1 MLRGRHRGGVGL
13 AACTVGTSLVLAV
26 PVAAQPT
33 TPPGEA
39 QRVALLTGP
48 GSINATDVRYQ
59 VKATD
64 LGIMWEDEQ
73 GHILSAFGDTF
84 GAGYPGPGGYDWA
97 GAGGLVPLPGPIDWR
112 SNVLARSWDREPAD
126 GLSFDMVT
134 DWPGHAKELIPS
146 LKIDHVEISTIPT
159 GGINVD
165 GRDYLAFMS
174 IRHFDEPGGWTTN
187 YAGVAYS
194 DDHGQHWVEAPLARN
209 FNTLTFDDPFQMVA
223 YAQQDGLVYLFGT
236 PNGRFGDA
244 HLARV
249 PGDDLLDPGAY
260 EYWTGPGGWQR
271 GARRDAAPI
280 VPGPVGELSV
290 RYDDALDAWTMMY
303 LDESSG
309 TIVLRLARTPTGP
322 WTSEIAIASSTTYP
336 TLYGGFFHPD
346 SDGMDIYFTMT
357 QFDVYNV
364 FLMRVPSDVV
374 RTALHQLPAR

>member
-1 MLRGRHRGGVGL
+1 MLRGRYRGGVGL
-13 AACTVGTSLVLAV
+13 AFTVGTSLVLAA

-48 GSINATDVRYQ
+48 GSINATDIRYQ
-59 VKATD
+59 VEGTD
-64 LGIMWEDEQ
+64 LGIMWEDED
-73 GHILSAFGDTF
+73 GRILTAFGDTF
-84 GAGYPGPGGYDWA
+84 GAGYPGPGAYDWA
-97 GAGGLVPLPGPIDWR
+97 GAGGEVPAPGPIAWR

-134 DWPGHAKELIPS
+134 DRPGYAKELIPS
-146 LKIDHVEISTIPT
+146 LKIDHVEVSTIPT
-159 GGINVD
+159 GGIHVD
-165 GRDYLAFMS
+165 GRDYLAYMS
-174 IRHFDEPGGWTTN
+174 VRHFDLPGTWTTN
-187 YAGVAYS
+187 YSGVAYS
-194 DDHGQHWVEAPLARN
+194 DDHGQNWVQVPQARN
-209 FNTLTFDDPFQMVA
+209 FNTATFDDPFQMVA
-223 YAQQDGLVYLFGT
+223 YARRDGLVYLFGT

-249 PGDDLLDPGAY
+249 PEDEILDPGAY

-271 GARRDAAPI
+271 GSRRDAAPI

-290 RYDDALDAWTMMY
+290 RYDGALDAWTMSY

-322 WTSEIAIASSTTYP
+322 WTSEIAIASSATYP

-346 SDGMDIYFTMT
+346 SDGLDIYFTMT

-364 FLMRVPSDVV
+364 SLMRVPADTV
-374 RTALHQLPAR
+374 RTALRQLPSR